1 MEISLNGERIG
12 KESKEI
18 QGTGKGYASGEIYN
32 LIQIQLA
39 FGDGNIGTV
48 TVNGMQVNLPEGTKD
63 SVEFAAA
70 PASAYTIEVTK
81 SSAVTKT
88 KRSIVWESDN
98 ANNTSL
104 KEDELLKHGSVEII
118 GILTYKLMTRGYI

>member
-1 MEISLNGERIG
+1 
-12 KESKEI
+12 
-18 QGTGKGYASGEIYN
+18 
-32 LIQIQLA
+32 
-39 FGDGNIGTV
+39 
-48 TVNGMQVNLPEGTKD
+48 MQVNLPEGTKD

-118 GILTYKLMTRGYI
+118 GIKDEDGNPVPHFPDLHQPVQCSHHWYQSLYLTLRSVE